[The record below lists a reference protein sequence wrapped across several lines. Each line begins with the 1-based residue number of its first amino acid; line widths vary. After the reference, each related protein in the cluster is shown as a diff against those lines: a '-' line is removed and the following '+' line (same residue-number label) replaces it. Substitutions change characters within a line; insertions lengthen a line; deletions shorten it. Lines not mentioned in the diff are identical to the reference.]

1 MKNAKNI
8 RQRRGNTDLKKKREK
23 KRQAEAREN
32 CENRVRVGKA
42 FGRLG
47 GHEFLQLIGNSR
59 ICRVKYLLNSWRRN
73 WTWNRIRNFNSNFQ
87 TTRSRSLSL
96 CKIETR
102 EVLFFLFFSFFVDL
116 KREHISL
123 ATNFKWNKNHPF
135 STRSS
140 YSAVKN
146 GYLLRGILRRRR
158 YKKKRRGGRG
168 RLKILIY
175 SHRTRL

>member
-123 ATNFKWNKNHPF
+123 GFATQLILNGIKI
-135 STRSS
+135 TRFPP
-140 YSAVKN
+140 VVV
-146 GYLLRGILRRRR
+146 ILRLRTDTCSAESSDGGGIR
-158 YKKKRRGGRG
+158 KREEGGGLRF
-168 RLKILIY
+168 
-175 SHRTRL
+175 